1 MVSSKP
7 SKLLD
12 AVLILMSISLFG
24 AIIIATDIL
33 APPYQYKTQVY
44 SQTFKNGNIRY
55 IIPYTG
61 GGVGACNVS
70 PELASVYP
78 VGSEI
83 LISKTINFYRC
94 SVAPLPGNW
103 TAPRP
108 Y

>member
-12 AVLILMSISLFG
+12 AVLILMSISLFS

-44 SQTFKNGNIRY
+44 SQEFKSGNIRY

-61 GGVGACNVS
+61 GGVGSCNVS
-70 PELASVYP
+70 PELAFVYP
-78 VGSEI
+78 VGSEV
-83 LISKTINFYRC
+83 LISKTIIFHRC
-94 SVAPLPGNW
+94 SVGPLPENW